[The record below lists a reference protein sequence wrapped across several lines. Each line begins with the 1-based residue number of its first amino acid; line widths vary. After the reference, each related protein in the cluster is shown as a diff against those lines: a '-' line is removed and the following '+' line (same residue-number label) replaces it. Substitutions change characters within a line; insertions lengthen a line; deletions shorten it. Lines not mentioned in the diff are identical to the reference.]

1 MLENIEVLYHSS
13 IRINKE
19 KTIYIDPFK
28 INRNYNDADI
38 VFITHDHYDH
48 YSEEDIDKVIN
59 ENTIIIIPEELLT
72 KLLRKGIN
80 KNAIITV
87 EPNEKYVVQ
96 GIKFETIPAYNTNKT
111 FHPKENGWVG
121 YIITLDDIRYYI
133 AGDTDITEENKK
145 VKCDVAFVPVG
156 GTYTMDFFN
165 NFVNNFS
172 GIIIVVFSFITLS
185 IKPKIA
191 IPIHY
196 GSVVGTKQDATD
208 FIKLL
213 NPSIKGIIL
222 MKK

>member
-28 INRNYNDADI
+28 IDKNYNDADI

-59 ENTIIIIPEELLT
+59 ENTTIIIPEELLT
-72 KLLRKGIN
+72 KLLKKGIN

-121 YIITLDDIRYYI
+121 YIIIINGIRYYI
-133 AGDTDITEENKK
+133 AGDTDITEENKQ

-156 GTYTMDFFN
+156 GTYTMDFKEAASLIN
-165 NFVNNFS
+165 E
-172 GIIIVVFSFITLS
+172 
-185 IKPKIA
+185 IKSKIA

-196 GSVVGTKQDATD
+196 GSIVGTEQDAID
-208 FIKLL
+208 FIRLL
-213 NPSIKGIIL
+213 HPEIKGIIL

>member
-1 MLENIEVLYHSS
+1 MLDNIQVLYHSS

-19 KTIYIDPFK
+19 KIIYIDPFK
-28 INRNYNDADI
+28 INKNYNDADI
-38 VFITHDHYDH
+38 IFITHDHYDH

-59 ENTIIIIPEELLT
+59 ENTTIIIPEELLT

-87 EPNEKYVVQ
+87 EPNKNYMLQ

-121 YIITLDDIRYYI
+121 YIITINNVRYYI
-133 AGDTDITEENKK
+133 AGDTDITDENQK

-156 GTYTMDFFN
+156 GTYTMDFKEAASLIN
-165 NFVNNFS
+165 E
-172 GIIIVVFSFITLS
+172 

-196 GSVVGTKQDATD
+196 GSVVGTEKDAID

-213 NPSIKGIIL
+213 HPEIKGINL
-222 MKK
+222 MKQ

>member
-13 IRINKE
+13 IRISNNKV
-19 KTIYIDPFK
+19 IYIDPFK
-28 INRNYNDADI
+28 IDKNYNDADI

-48 YSEEDIDKVIN
+48 YSDEDIDKVIN
-59 ENTIIIIPEELLT
+59 ENTTIIIPEKLLT

-87 EPNEKYVVQ
+87 EPNEKYMIQ
-96 GIKFETIPAYNTNKT
+96 GIKFETIPSYNTNKT

-133 AGDTDITEENKK
+133 AGDTDITEENRK

-156 GTYTMDFFN
+156 GTYTMGFKEAAQLIN
-165 NFVNNFS
+165 E
-172 GIIIVVFSFITLS
+172 IQA
-185 IKPKIA
+185 KIA
-191 IPIHY
+191 VPIHY

-213 NPSIKGIIL
+213 HPNIKGIIL
-222 MKK
+222 MKQ

>member
-1 MLENIEVLYHSS
+1 MLENVEVLCHSS
-13 IRINKE
+13 IKINKE
-19 KTIYIDPFK
+19 KVIYIDPFK
-28 INRNYNDADI
+28 IEKNYNDADI

-87 EPNEKYVVQ
+87 EPNEKYMVQ
-96 GIKFETIPAYNTNKT
+96 GIKFETIPAYNTNKI

-133 AGDTDITEENKK
+133 AGDTDITEENRK

-156 GTYTMDFFN
+156 GTYTIDFKEAAQLIN
-165 NFVNNFS
+165 E
-172 GIIIVVFSFITLS
+172 IQ
-185 IKPKIA
+185 PKIA
-191 IPIHY
+191 VPIHY

-213 NPSIKGIIL
+213 HPSIKGIIL
-222 MKK
+222 MKQ

>member
-13 IRINKE
+13 IRISKNKV
-19 KTIYIDPFK
+19 IYIDSFK
-28 INRNYNDADI
+28 IDKNYNDADI
-38 VFITHDHYDH
+38 VFITHDHFDH

-59 ENTIIIIPEELLT
+59 ENTTIIIPEELLT

-87 EPNEKYVVQ
+87 EPNEKYMVQ
-96 GIKFETIPAYNTNKT
+96 GIKFETIPSYNTNKT

-133 AGDTDITEENKK
+133 AGDTDITEENRK

-156 GTYTMDFFN
+156 GTYTMGFKEAAQLIN
-165 NFVNNFS
+165 EMQ
-172 GIIIVVFSFITLS
+172 
-185 IKPKIA
+185 PKIA
-191 IPIHY
+191 VPIHY

-213 NPSIKGIIL
+213 HPNIKGIIL
-222 MKK
+222 MKQ

>member
-28 INRNYNDADI
+28 IDRNYNDADI

-59 ENTIIIIPEELLT
+59 ENTTIIIPEELLT
-72 KLLRKGIN
+72 NLLRKGIN

-87 EPNEKYVVQ
+87 EPNEKYMVQ
-96 GIKFETIPAYNTNKT
+96 GIKFETIPAYNTNKI

-133 AGDTDITEENKK
+133 AGDTDITEENRK

-156 GTYTMDFFN
+156 GTYTMDFKEAAQLIN
-165 NFVNNFS
+165 E
-172 GIIIVVFSFITLS
+172 IQ
-185 IKPKIA
+185 PKIA
-191 IPIHY
+191 VPIHY

-213 NPSIKGIIL
+213 HPSIKGIIL
-222 MKK
+222 MKQ

>member
-28 INRNYNDADI
+28 IDRNYNDADI

-59 ENTIIIIPEELLT
+59 ENTTIIIPEELLT

-87 EPNEKYVVQ
+87 EPNKNYMVQ
-96 GIKFETIPAYNTNKT
+96 GIKFETISAYNTNKT

-133 AGDTDITEENKK
+133 AGDTDITEENRR

-156 GTYTMDFFN
+156 GTYTMDFKEAAQLIN
-165 NFVNNFS
+165 E
-172 GIIIVVFSFITLS
+172 IQ
-185 IKPKIA
+185 PKIA
-191 IPIHY
+191 VPIHY

-213 NPSIKGIIL
+213 HPSIKGIIL
-222 MKK
+222 MKQ

>member
-19 KTIYIDPFK
+19 KIIYIDPFK
-28 INRNYNDADI
+28 INKNYNDADI
-38 VFITHDHYDH
+38 IFITHDHYDH

-59 ENTIIIIPEELLT
+59 ENTTIIIPDELLT

-87 EPNEKYVVQ
+87 EPNKNYMLQ
-96 GIKFETIPAYNTNKT
+96 GIKFETISAYNTNKT

-121 YIITLDDIRYYI
+121 YIIIINGIRYYI
-133 AGDTDITEENKK
+133 AGDTDITEENKQ

-156 GTYTMDFFN
+156 GTYTMDFKEAASLIN
-165 NFVNNFS
+165 E
-172 GIIIVVFSFITLS
+172 

-196 GSVVGTKQDATD
+196 GSIVGTEQDAID
-208 FIKLL
+208 FIRLL
-213 NPSIKGIIL
+213 HPEIKGIIL

>member
-28 INRNYNDADI
+28 IDRNYNDADI

-59 ENTIIIIPEELLT
+59 ENTTIIISEELLT

-87 EPNEKYVVQ
+87 EPNKNYMVQ
-96 GIKFETIPAYNTNKT
+96 GIKFETISAYNTNKT

-121 YIITLDDIRYYI
+121 YIIIINGIRYYI
-133 AGDTDITEENKK
+133 AGDTDITEENKQ

-156 GTYTMDFFN
+156 GTYTMDFKEAASLIN
-165 NFVNNFS
+165 E
-172 GIIIVVFSFITLS
+172 

-196 GSVVGTKQDATD
+196 GSVVGTEQDAID
-208 FIKLL
+208 FVRLL
-213 NPSIKGIIL
+213 HPEIKGIIL
-222 MKK
+222 MKQ

>member
-1 MLENIEVLYHSS
+1 MKVD
-13 IRINKE
+13 
-19 KTIYIDPFK
+19 IY
-28 INRNYNDADI
+28 ADI

-59 ENTIIIIPEELLT
+59 ENTTIIIPEELLT

-87 EPNEKYVVQ
+87 EPNEKYMVQ
-96 GIKFETIPAYNTNKT
+96 GIKFETIPAYNTNKI

-133 AGDTDITEENKK
+133 AGDTDITEENRK

-156 GTYTMDFFN
+156 GTYTMDFKEAAQLIN
-165 NFVNNFS
+165 E
-172 GIIIVVFSFITLS
+172 IQ
-185 IKPKIA
+185 PKIA
-191 IPIHY
+191 VPIHY

-213 NPSIKGIIL
+213 HPSIKGIIL
-222 MKK
+222 MKQ

>member
-28 INRNYNDADI
+28 IDRNYNDADI

-59 ENTIIIIPEELLT
+59 ENTTIIIPEELLT
-72 KLLRKGIN
+72 KLLKKGIN

-96 GIKFETIPAYNTNKT
+96 GIKFETITAYNTNKT
-111 FHPKENGWVG
+111 FHPKKNGWVG
-121 YIITLDDIRYYI
+121 YIIIINGIRYYI

-156 GTYTMDFFN
+156 GTYTMDFKEAAN
-165 NFVNNFS
+165 LINE
-172 GIIIVVFSFITLS
+172 

-196 GSVVGTKQDATD
+196 GSVVGTEQDAID
-208 FIKLL
+208 FIRLL
-213 NPSIKGIIL
+213 HPEIKGIIL

>member
-13 IRINKE
+13 IRISNNKV
-19 KTIYIDPFK
+19 IYIDPFK
-28 INRNYNDADI
+28 IDKNYNDADI

-48 YSEEDIDKVIN
+48 YSDEDIDKVIN
-59 ENTIIIIPEELLT
+59 ENTTIIIPEELLT

-87 EPNEKYVVQ
+87 EPNEKYMVQ
-96 GIKFETIPAYNTNKT
+96 GIKFETIPSYNTNKT

-133 AGDTDITEENKK
+133 AGDTDITEENRK

-156 GTYTMDFFN
+156 GRYTMDFKEAAQLIN
-165 NFVNNFS
+165 E
-172 GIIIVVFSFITLS
+172 IQ
-185 IKPKIA
+185 PKIA

-196 GSVVGTKQDATD
+196 GSVVGTNQDATD
-208 FIKLL
+208 FVKLL
-213 NPSIKGIIL
+213 HPSIKGIIL
-222 MKK
+222 MKQ